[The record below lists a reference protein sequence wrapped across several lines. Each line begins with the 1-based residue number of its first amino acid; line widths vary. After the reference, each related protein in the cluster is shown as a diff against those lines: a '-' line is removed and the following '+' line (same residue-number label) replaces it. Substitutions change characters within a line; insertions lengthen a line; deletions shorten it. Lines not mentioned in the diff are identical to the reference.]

1 MTVQSES
8 ACRMSLLASQS
19 GLLASQSGLQPGN
32 QDLLLLLLG
41 GGMVLLVVLLVL
53 LFVRFSRRQHQ
64 SAQQELLL
72 RSDMNRMNQDF
83 IHELEQLQQS
93 LASRVTEA
101 NRDQREINAL
111 FLGQM
116 QQFNQGNGQ
125 MLDNVRRS
133 VSENLNRISGGL
145 QEMQAVALDV
155 RSLRQVLGNVRSRG
169 IIGEL
174 QLERLLADILSSA
187 QFDRQVRIRPEKQEA
202 VDFVI
207 RLPGEDE
214 TGEPVLLPIDAKFP
228 LDYLNR
234 LLAAQEAA
242 DLEAAEVFSR
252 ELAARIRQEARKIA
266 DLYLV
271 PPKTTDFAILYLPTE
286 TLFAEVVRDGELTSE
301 VYRQY
306 KVILAGPSSM
316 TGILAGL
323 QAIFRMQTMEKRSL
337 QIARALTELQRD
349 FRLYE
354 ESLERVRTRLVRA
367 LAETEDC
374 SRKAGQVRRNL
385 NGLDFADDHEVE
397 SEKMKTLNKTEKME
411 NPDDFDSAS

>member
-1 MTVQSES
+1 MTIHSVS
-8 ACRMSLLASQS
+8 AIWILLFA
-19 GLLASQSGLQPGN
+19 AQSGLQSGN
-32 QDLLLLLLG
+32 QDLLLLILG
-41 GGMVLLVVLLVL
+41 GGMVLLIVLLVL
-53 LFVRFSRRQHQ
+53 LLVRFSRRQRQ

-72 RSDMNRMNQDF
+72 RSDMTRMNQDF

-93 LASRVTEA
+93 LAGRVAEA
-101 NRDQREINAL
+101 SRDQREINAL
-111 FLGQM
+111 FLGQL
-116 QQFNQGNGQ
+116 QQYNQGNGQ

-174 QLERLLADILSSA
+174 QLERLLADILSPA
-187 QFDRQVRIRPEKQEA
+187 QFDRQVHIRPEKQEA
-202 VDFVI
+202 VDFAI

-374 SRKAGQVRRNL
+374 GRKAGQVRRNL
-385 NGLDFADDHEVE
+385 NGLDFVDDREDE
-397 SEKMKTLNKTEKME
+397 SEKSKTAEQTEKME
-411 NPDDFDSAS
+411 NTDGIDSAS